1 MSKRK
6 IIHLDMDCFYAAVE
20 EKFHPELKGKPVGI
34 GGPPNTR
41 SVLCTAN
48 YEARKYGVKAALP
61 SSQAVRK
68 CPHLILIP
76 PNFPLYISE
85 SKKVREILE
94 RYTTK
99 IEPLSLDEAYM
110 DVTDCELFQ
119 GSATLIAKD
128 IRRAIFEELNL
139 TASAGIAPNKFLAKV
154 ASDWKKPNGQFA
166 VPPENVAEFVRTLPV
181 SSIFGVGKVTAE
193 KLKNKGLHTCEDIQK
208 LELFELK
215 KIFGSRAMDFFNLSR
230 GIDDREVIVEGL
242 RKSVS
247 VEETYN
253 QDIDNL
259 DAILAKLPELFEDWN
274 LRMDRKPEYRER
286 LRGLHVK
293 FKYTDFTASTRDF
306 STTEQPSMAIFE
318 KMIREQWE
326 KRKTPIRLLGIGA
339 RLGESEQD
347 SLQLKLL
354 F

>member
-1 MSKRK
+1 
-6 IIHLDMDCFYAAVE
+6 MDCFYAAVE
-20 EKFHPELKGKPVGI
+20 EKFRPELKGKPVGI

-48 YEARKYGVKAALP
+48 YAARKFGVKAALP

-76 PNFPLYISE
+76 PNFPLYNSE

-94 RYTTK
+94 RYTSK
-99 IEPLSLDEAYM
+99 IEPLSLDEAYL
-110 DVTDCELFQ
+110 DVSDCTLFQ

-128 IRRAIFEELNL
+128 IRRAIHEELNL

-154 ASDWKKPNGQFA
+154 ASDWRKPNGQFA
-166 VPPENVAEFVRTLPV
+166 VPPHQVAEFVRALPV
-181 SSIFGVGKVTAE
+181 SSIFGVGRVTEE
-193 KLKNKGLHTCEDIQK
+193 KLKSKGLHTCEDIQK

-215 KIFGSRAMDFFNLSR
+215 RLFGSRAMDYFNLSR
-230 GIDDREVIVEGL
+230 GIDDREVVVDSI

-253 QDIDNL
+253 RDIDNL
-259 DAILAKLPELFEDWN
+259 DDLLAKLPELFEDWN
-274 LRMDRKPEYRER
+274 RRMDKKPEYRER
-286 LRGLHVK
+286 LRGLQVK
-293 FKYTDFTASTRDF
+293 FKYTDFTASTKDL
-306 STTEQPSMAIFE
+306 TTSEQPTIGIFE
-318 KMIREQWE
+318 EMIRSQWE

-339 RLGESEQD
+339 RLGESEMD
-347 SLQLKLL
+347 SPQLKLL
-354 F
+354 A

>member
-94 RYTTK
+94 RYTNK
-99 IEPLSLDEAYM
+99 IEPLSLDEAYL
-110 DVTDCELFQ
+110 DVSESELFQ

-128 IRRAIFEELNL
+128 IRRAIFQELNL

-154 ASDWKKPNGQFA
+154 ASDWNKPNGQFA

-181 SSIFGVGKVTAE
+181 SAIFGVGKVTAE

-215 KIFGSRAMDFFNLSR
+215 KVFGSRAMDFFHLSR
-230 GIDDREVIVEGL
+230 GEDDREVIVEGL

-253 QDIDNL
+253 QDIDNIN
-259 DAILAKLPELFEDWN
+259 DILAKLPELYEDWN
-274 LRMDRKPEYRER
+274 RRMDRKPEYRER

-306 STTEQPSMAIFE
+306 STTEQPSIDIFE
-318 KMIREQWE
+318 RMIREQWE

-339 RLGESEQD
+339 RLGESESD